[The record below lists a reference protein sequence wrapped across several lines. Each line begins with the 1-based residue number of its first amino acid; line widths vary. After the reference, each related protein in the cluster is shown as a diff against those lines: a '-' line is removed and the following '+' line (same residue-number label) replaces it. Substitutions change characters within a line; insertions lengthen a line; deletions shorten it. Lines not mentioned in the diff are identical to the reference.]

1 MRISDW
7 SSDVCSSDLQQRRLD
22 LRQHALIKAVRGKRP
37 VIGGEQPRKI
47 KLHGL
52 AERAGRLA
60 QTLLVLDAFQQP
72 LLHGAGGYRLL
83 AAEGGKATHQIF
95 EFPDIARPGDR
106 KSTRLN
112 SSH

>member
-37 VIGGEQPRKI
+37 VIGGEPPRKI

-60 QTLLVLDAFQQP
+60 QTLLVLDAFPQP

-83 AAEGGKATHQIF
+83 ARSAERRVGQAGVNTCRYRWS
-95 EFPDIARPGDR
+95 PDQ
-106 KSTRLN
+106 
-112 SSH
+112 